1 MKLIYQVTKFRETEL
16 LPLDPEECADHGRRQ
31 YCFAAGEFQQ
41 FISPNARRLP
51 TEKSF

>member
-31 YCFAAGEFQQ
+31 YCFAAGRDRGELDFE
-41 FISPNARRLP
+41 R
-51 TEKSF
+51 